1 MTTAVIGPAL
11 LLALVAL
18 LLLRT
23 HIFVAILLVSI
34 MGLAIFH
41 GFTLDRI
48 GATLTRILFRASNS
62 WELAAVPMFVWMG
75 EIAMRTS
82 VIPRLF
88 RGLSPLVRRLPGGLI
103 QTNVIASTLFAAVSG
118 SSAATTATVGRVT
131 LHELE
136 ARGFDR
142 MLSIGSL
149 AGAGTL
155 GLLIPPSVMMII
167 YGLLAEVS
175 ILRLF
180 AAGFVPGLMIAA
192 LYSGYLVLRSPPNPP
207 DDFVA
212 GPGYVLRA
220 LRDLLPI
227 AVLVVSVIGAIYSG
241 WATPSEAAAVG
252 VLVCFALAAVMGE
265 FSLGLIRE
273 SLAAAVPTATMI
285 CIIVVAASFLSTAI
299 GFLHLPQDVAT
310 LIARLGLSSAGLL
323 LVLALFYL
331 LLGLLLDGI
340 SIAVMTLPIVLP
352 LVQAAGIDLI
362 WFGVFLIIL
371 VELGQMTP
379 PIGFNLFILQSI
391 TGMPMLDVARAAI
404 PFFLL
409 MLLGALLIAVFP
421 MIALWLPGMLFD

>member
-1 MTTAVIGPAL
+1 MPGAVGLIL
-11 LLALVAL
+11 LLTLIVL
-18 LLLRT
+18 LLLRSY
-23 HIFVAILLVSI
+23 IFVAILLVSI
-34 MGLAIFH
+34 FGLAVFH

-48 GATLTRILFRASNS
+48 GATLSRILFRASNS
-62 WELAAVPMFVWMG
+62 WELSAVPMFVWMG
-75 EIAMRTS
+75 EIALRTS

-88 RGLSPLVRRLPGGLI
+88 RGLSPLVRGLPGGLI
-103 QTNVIASTLFAAVSG
+103 HTNVIASTLFAAVSG

-136 ARGFDR
+136 ERGFDR
-142 MLSIGSL
+142 KLSIGSL

-180 AAGFVPGLMIAA
+180 AAGLIPGLMIAA
-192 LYSGYLVLRSPPNPP
+192 LYSGYLILRSPKNPEDGFIP
-207 DDFVA
+207 SQ
-212 GPGYVLRA
+212 GYILHA
-220 LRDLLPI
+220 LGDLVPI
-227 AVLVVSVIGAIYSG
+227 AVLIVAVIGAIYSG

-252 VLVCFALAAVMGE
+252 VLVSFGLAAVMGE
-265 FSLGLIRE
+265 LNFALIRD

-299 GFLHLPQDVAT
+299 GFLHLPQDVAVF
-310 LIARLGLSSAGLL
+310 IVGLGLSPLALL
-323 LVLALFYL
+323 LALGIFYL

-352 LVQAAGIDLI
+352 IVQLAGIDLI

-391 TGMPMLDVARAAI
+391 TGVPMLDVARAAI

-409 MLLGALLIAVFP
+409 MLFGAVLIILFP
-421 MIALWLPGMLFD
+421 NLAIWLPTLIFG